1 MIKNLIFD
9 FGKVLVDYDFVA
21 FFQKMIPDADRCKAF
36 TPLLFNEE
44 IQQLLDREAKPF
56 NEIMEE
62 IIEQHPTF
70 ESEIRMFNEHY
81 TEIVTEEIDG
91 MRELLTQ
98 LKKEGYKLYGL
109 TTWCSKVYQTIEQF
123 EIFKLLDGY
132 VISSEEKVIK
142 PEPEIYQRL
151 FAKFN
156 IQPNECIFTDDKEE
170 NIIGSE
176 LLGMKGIVF
185 KNAKQYEEE
194 LRHMISDSNKL

>member
-1 MIKNLIFD
+1 
-9 FGKVLVDYDFVA
+9 
-21 FFQKMIPDADRCKAF
+21 MIPDADRCKAF

-62 IIEQHPTF
+62 VIKQHPSF

-81 TEIVTEEIDG
+81 TEIVTEEIKG
-91 MRELLTQ
+91 MRDLLTQ
-98 LKKEGYKLYGL
+98 LKLEGYKLYGL
-109 TTWCSKVYQTIEQF
+109 TNWCSKVYQTIEQF

-132 VISSEEKVIK
+132 VISSEEKFIK

-156 IQPNECIFTDDKEE
+156 LCPEECIFTDDKEE

-176 LLGMKGIVF
+176 RLGMKGIVF

-194 LRHMISDSNKL
+194 LRQMISDSKKL